1 MTEAYV
7 RVKDVENVLE
17 NYAQRLVHGHANSD
31 LAAVA
36 CECLKR
42 VKRLDLVTVHVDTPV
57 RCHECDHCY
66 DAGNGV
72 LRCPYSVVDLDPG
85 GSCHRGK
92 RETM

>member
-1 MTEAYV
+1 MSEAYV

-17 NYAQRLVHGHANSD
+17 NYAQRLVYGRANSD

-42 VKRLDLVTVHVDTPV
+42 VRQLDLVTVHVPV
-57 RCHECDHCY
+57 PVHCHECMYRY
-66 DAGNGV
+66 DAGDGV
-72 LRCPYSVVDLDPG
+72 LRCPYSVMDLEPG

-92 RETM
+92 RETT